1 MGMLSDWS
9 WFASSTF
16 TSFFMSF
23 ARHLEFI
30 SKVEP
35 EERGHR
41 EGGSCLIAP
50 PDREFVLPSPGALKS
65 TKQKVLN
72 LEISNPTKRWKGDTF
87 LPSSLLNRVSR
98 SIHVP
103 EPLKSCGAS
112 VAKGRLRVH
121 SVHSIGSSTLKTW
134 RKSRWAEWYG
144 WWNKSCTTWE
154 APNDLDSGEQPW
166 KNNIWG
172 ILSGF

>member
-1 MGMLSDWS
+1 
-9 WFASSTF
+9 
-16 TSFFMSF
+16 MSF

-72 LEISNPTKRWKGDTF
+72 LEISNHK
-87 LPSSLLNRVSR
+87 
-98 SIHVP
+98 
-103 EPLKSCGAS
+103 
-112 VAKGRLRVH
+112 
-121 SVHSIGSSTLKTW
+121 TLERRHLFTIIT
-134 RKSRWAEWYG
+134 S
-144 WWNKSCTTWE
+144 
-154 APNDLDSGEQPW
+154 
-166 KNNIWG
+166 
-172 ILSGF
+172 